1 MRGEHPIASARLPS
15 YYVVMRDNKISRTGE
30 PASATFKSPAVYRIL
45 VAEDEP
51 LIRQL
56 NTEALTG
63 SGYEVD
69 AVEDGSAAW
78 QALNLNSYDLL
89 ITDHN
94 MPNLTGLQ
102 LVKKLHSSRMALPV
116 IMATGTLPEEELARH
131 PWLKPA
137 ALLLKPYTITEL
149 LGAVK
154 EVLREE
160 EDPAIADQSMFS
172 DSQNQNP
179 PQAEKPTGTP
189 RPHPTRSA
197 HRILVVDDN
206 SDTRQ
211 LSVDALTDSGYDVDA
226 AIDGAAG
233 WEALQDTSYDLAIT
247 DNKMPRMTGVEMI
260 EKVRAARMAI
270 PVIMATG
277 HLPTQEFARKPWLK
291 PDAELQRPFSNDELL
306 AAVKKVLLLD
316 DGSDGNTQTL
326 LPKYL

>member
-1 MRGEHPIASARLPS
+1 MRE
-15 YYVVMRDNKISRTGE
+15 NKISRTGE
-30 PASATFKSPAVYRIL
+30 PASAPFQFQPRPVHRIL

-56 NTEALTG
+56 NTEALAG
-63 SGYEVD
+63 SGYQVD
-69 AVEDGSAAW
+69 AVEDGAAAW
-78 QALNLNSYDLL
+78 QALNTNSYDLL

-94 MPNLTGLQ
+94 MPNLTGVQ
-102 LVKKLHSSRMALPV
+102 LIKKLHSTHMALPV
-116 IMATGTLPEEELARH
+116 IMATGTLPQEELTRH

-137 ALLLKPYTITEL
+137 ALLLKPYTIAEL

-160 EDPAIADQSMFS
+160 EDPAVADLSIFS
-172 DSQNQNP
+172 DLQNHEI
-179 PQAEKPTGTP
+179 PQAEKPAGWS
-189 RPHPTRSA
+189 RPHPTHSA

-211 LSVDALTDSGYDVDA
+211 LSVDVLTGSGYNVDTA
-226 AIDGAAG
+226 LDGAAG
-233 WEALQDTSYDLAIT
+233 WEALQDASYDLAIT

-260 EKVRAARMAI
+260 EKVRAARMAV

-277 HLPTQEFARKPWLK
+277 HLPVQEFARKPWLK
-291 PDAELQRPFSNDELL
+291 PDAELERPFSNDELL
-306 AAVKKVLLLD
+306 AAVRKVLILD
-316 DGSDGNTQTL
+316 DGSDGDSQSL